1 MQKLILVAVLALAC
15 TANAKQMTKE
25 EGNQLANT
33 FLDAMRNTLASGS
46 MQKMADQLFDKQIEY
61 EWSGPQTG
69 KGSAALV
76 KDFAGTW
83 GAMVANFLPGT
94 PYTITDTKARRVS
107 IAFDLTININGH
119 GKVKDC
125 FATQPIVFTL
135 TFNDRRKVTK
145 WLGQWDPNDAQMNAC
160 MGKIQKHMK
169 AAEF

>member
-1 MQKLILVAVLALAC
+1 M
-15 TANAKQMTKE
+15 
-25 EGNQLANT
+25 
-33 FLDAMRNTLASGS
+33 
-46 MQKMADQLFDKQIEY
+46 
-61 EWSGPQTG
+61 WSGPQTG

-125 FATQPIVFTL
+125 FATQPILFAL
-135 TFNDRRKVTK
+135 TYNTKRRVTQ
-145 WLGQWDPNDAQMNAC
+145 WDGQWDPNDAQMNKC
-160 MGKIQKHMK
+160 MGLLQKALK
-169 AAEF
+169 AAPRQL